1 MTGDEPLARRT
12 DGTDEPLARRTDGT
26 DEPLARRTDSAHERL
41 REEETA
47 MSHRG
52 VLIKVSIF
60 TVVMLLVAAGLVVVF
75 GQFRFSPT
83 NTYHATFDNA
93 SRLKSG
99 NDVRIAGIP
108 VGSVKDI
115 KLNPD
120 NKVDVTFSI
129 DKRYQMYT
137 STKAL
142 IRYQNLVG
150 DRYME
155 IASGPGELR
164 KVPPG
169 GTIPNTEPALD
180 LDALLGGLRPVL
192 KGLNGDKINEI
203 SNAIIEL
210 LQGQGG
216 ALSDLLSSTGSFS
229 QTLADRYQVISDVI
243 HNLNTVLTT
252 VDEKSAQF
260 NASIDQLQQLVTGLA
275 QGRDPIAGAL
285 PPLASAASDLTQLLQ
300 SSRRPIQG
308 VIENVRPLATEL
320 DNRKNEVNAVIEPL
334 AENYLRLN
342 ALGAYGAY
350 FNIFYC
356 SVRIKIN
363 GPSVGLPLA
372 PGVTSSDSDIL
383 IPQGGPPDPSKGRCS
398 ENG

>member
-1 MTGDEPLARRT
+1 
-12 DGTDEPLARRTDGT
+12 
-26 DEPLARRTDSAHERL
+26 
-41 REEETA
+41 

-52 VLIKVSIF
+52 ILIKVSIF
-60 TVVMLLVAAGLVVVF
+60 TVAMLLVAAGLVVVF
-75 GQFRFSPT
+75 GQFRFSST
-83 NTYHATFDNA
+83 NSYHAVFENA

-108 VGSVKDI
+108 VGSVKGI
-115 KLNPD
+115 ALRPD
-120 NKVDVTFSI
+120 NKVDVTFAV

-137 STKAL
+137 STKAV

-169 GTIPNTEPALD
+169 GTIQNTEPALD

-192 KGLNGDKINEI
+192 KGLNGDKINQI

-229 QTLADRYQVISDVI
+229 QSLADRYQVISDVI

-252 VDEKSAQF
+252 VDQKSAQF
-260 NASIDQLQQLVTGLA
+260 NASVDQLQQLVTGLA
-275 QGRDPIAGAL
+275 QGKDAIAGAI
-285 PPLASAASDLTQLLQ
+285 PPLASAASDLTQVLQ

-320 DNRKNEVNAVIEPL
+320 DNRKDEINRVIEPL
-334 AENYLRLN
+334 GENYLRLN
-342 ALGAYGAY
+342 ALGAYGAF
-350 FNIFYC
+350 FNIYYC
-356 SVRIKIN
+356 SVRLKIP
-363 GPSVGLPLA
+363 GPSIGAGGTP
-372 PGVTSSDSDIL
+372 SDSDWL
-383 IPQGGPPDPSKGRCS
+383 FPQGGPPDPSKGRCS
-398 ENG
+398 DNG